1 MWTKPIQFGGVVGG
15 NSTMNEGEGYYT
27 GSSYNPRFANA
38 IIMQGTLFYQEPYGN
53 SGGGG
58 DYVSV
63 DLQTGKEN
71 WRINCS
77 ATGVSLVPTFGY
89 LYGFEDGNQHGV
101 LPNGLLIAHNHS
113 YWSRYSLERIRC
125 SNRRTHWNEPNQR
138 SFRISR
144 ICYFSS

>member
-1 MWTKPIQFGGVVGG
+1 
-15 NSTMNEGEGYYT
+15 MNEGEGYYT

-71 WRINCS
+71 WRINVQPQ
-77 ATGVSLVPTFGY
+77 A
-89 LYGFEDGNQHGV
+89 
-101 LPNGLLIAHNHS
+101 
-113 YWSRYSLERIRC
+113 
-125 SNRRTHWNEPNQR
+125 
-138 SFRISR
+138 
-144 ICYFSS
+144 